1 MTWVQ
6 LGACGAVAA
15 AGVWSLVFAL
25 RLAWV
30 TAVDKGW
37 ERARDQLGGEVA
49 RLSLEAVQLRE
60 QLAAAQASPWARL
73 GEAMRG
79 ELAEVG
85 VWRTQGGDWYCV
97 LWQDGRQARA
107 RVEVLAADSADEAL
121 ASAFRKLAASLVS
134 KSSAAGQP
142 M

>member
-73 GEAMRG
+73 GEAVNGDAREVG
-79 ELAEVG
+79 IWRVHDGKWQCILWTRDRTFEGPSGDTASAAVDSNLRRLAEH
-85 VWRTQGGDWYCV
+85 
-97 LWQDGRQARA
+97 
-107 RVEVLAADSADEAL
+107 LAA
-121 ASAFRKLAASLVS
+121 
-134 KSSAAGQP
+134 KSSATG
-142 M
+142 